1 MKLTLPL
8 LILIIGILSCNNSK
22 PQKEISEKE
31 RIEES
36 AKKELSDYS
45 EKIVLLSTIQK
56 IPYDSLNFILIDY
69 YSITSKYTYSD
80 SLQFYSKKAITDI
93 SQKYHIAPSRIA
105 TLIFSFK
112 YEMLTKEEIFEKAKE
127 DEYEQ
132 ERDQEQESNYY

>member
-8 LILIIGILSCNNSK
+8 LILIIGIPSCNNSK
-22 PQKEISEKE
+22 PKKEISEKE

-80 SLQFYSKKAITDI
+80 SLQFYSKKALSEI
-93 SQKYHIAPSRIA
+93 SQKYHLTPSRIA

-112 YEMLTKEEIFEKAKE
+112 YEMLTKDEIFEKAKE

-132 ERDQEQESNYY
+132 EGEQEQERNYY